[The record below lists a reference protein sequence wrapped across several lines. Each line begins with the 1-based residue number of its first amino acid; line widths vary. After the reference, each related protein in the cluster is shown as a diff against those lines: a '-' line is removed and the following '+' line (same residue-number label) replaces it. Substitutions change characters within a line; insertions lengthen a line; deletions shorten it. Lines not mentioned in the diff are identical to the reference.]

1 MARVTLSKSLEEIR
15 RCIEE
20 RRYEDGAAIAR
31 VLLGEHP
38 DCVQARRIL
47 AEALWENG
55 LADEAQAAF
64 EAVLEFDPED
74 YVSYAGLGL
83 IAEHRGSPDQA
94 VVHLRR
100 AAELAPNSE
109 EVRDEL
115 IRLYQRAG
123 QADSAKLK
131 ISRAAL
137 ARIYARSELPSRALP
152 EFQAVLHDEPDRI
165 DVRLGLAEALWR
177 EGHAPEAKAEAETVH
192 QYLPKCVKANLILA
206 AALAAEGLAAHAQPF
221 LDQASAVDPLG
232 EYAQRLFGADSP
244 LPMADPAIEMPA
256 YLLGAKGPDA
266 PAEELDLELPEWL
279 LETEA
284 ESESPEPAEA
294 DSETPTEEPA
304 GEAGPA
310 EVVPEAP
317 GAATAVEPALEE
329 QHDEWLESLPP
340 SARPAPRLDDEELAA
355 ALKAAQAAYQGENLE
370 AALSAYAPLV
380 EAEQGLEQV
389 IEALAAIANET
400 DSLDAIELLG
410 DACTRAG
417 RHRDALAAYQRVLQR
432 LDS

>member
-1 MARVTLSKSLEEIR
+1 
-15 RCIEE
+15 
-20 RRYEDGAAIAR
+20 
-31 VLLGEHP
+31 
-38 DCVQARRIL
+38 
-47 AEALWENG
+47 
-55 LADEAQAAF
+55 
-64 EAVLEFDPED
+64 
-74 YVSYAGLGL
+74 
-83 IAEHRGSPDQA
+83 
-94 VVHLRR
+94 
-100 AAELAPNSE
+100 
-109 EVRDEL
+109 
-115 IRLYQRAG
+115 
-123 QADSAKLK
+123 
-131 ISRAAL
+131 
-137 ARIYARSELPSRALP
+137 
-152 EFQAVLHDEPDRI
+152 
-165 DVRLGLAEALWR
+165 
-177 EGHAPEAKAEAETVH
+177 
-192 QYLPKCVKANLILA
+192 
-206 AALAAEGLAAHAQPF
+206 LAAEGLAAHAQPF

-340 SARPAPRLDDEELAA
+340 SARPAPKLDDEELAA